1 MRRLA
6 FLFAVTLLLVVPA
19 TSAAAQTLALSDAKT
34 EARAHAP
41 EGAELEARLRGAD
54 AVLDDAGRVFRRDP
68 TMQANY
74 STGAL
79 TGSPDEHAATVG
91 IRLPVDISG
100 SWTPRAGSA
109 RADRD
114 RARYEREDGLRALD
128 EAVAIAFADVALAQ
142 RLVGRAERVVT
153 LHELALDAE
162 RERLRVG
169 QGNQLDVDAADLDAQ
184 GARASVAQARG
195 LLAQARARLARLLGR
210 ESAADLSVED
220 PTEPAAVPSE
230 SVVAGIV
237 DRDPRVRAADADARS
252 RSLAVE
258 MYDRLM
264 IPTPTLGVDVGW
276 RRRDIPGGAFQGPAS
291 PGLSALWSEWEMGFS
306 LSVPLPLFDGSREP
320 RARALSLSYVSSARV
335 ATVRADVRSELEQAW
350 SVYKAAAEAHQA
362 LVPSA
367 AIIDRDF
374 GLLEQA
380 VRTGAMDAVAR
391 ATSLRRLEDAGRRL
405 DVAVRDVRV
414 AHARWDRRVAARTQ

>member
-6 FLFAVTLLLVVPA
+6 FLFFALFLWLAPRA
-19 TSAAAQTLALSDAKT
+19 SAAAQALSLSDAKS

-68 TMQANY
+68 TLQTSY

-79 TGSPDEHAATVG
+79 TGSPDEHAVTVG
-91 IRLPVDISG
+91 VRIPIDISG
-100 SWTPRAGSA
+100 SWTPREGSA
-109 RADRD
+109 RADRE
-114 RARYEREDGLRALD
+114 RVRYERDDGLRALD
-128 EAVAIAFADVALAQ
+128 EAVAMAFADVALAQ
-142 RLVGRAERVVT
+142 RLVGRAQRVVT
-153 LHELALDAE
+153 LYELALTAE

-195 LLAQARARLARLLGR
+195 VLAQARARLGRLLGR
-210 ESAADLSVED
+210 DSSGDLTVD
-220 PTEPAAVPSE
+220 DRTEPAAAPSE
-230 SVVAGIV
+230 SVLTGIV
-237 DRDPRVRAADADARS
+237 DRDPRVLAAEADARS
-252 RSLAVE
+252 RSLGVE
-258 MYDRLM
+258 MYERLM

-276 RRRDIPGGAFQGPAS
+276 RRRDIPLGAFQGPS
-291 PGLSALWSEWEMGFS
+291 STGLSALWSEWEMGFS

-320 RARALSLSYVSSARV
+320 RARALSLSYAASARI

-350 SVYKAAAEAHQA
+350 SVYRAAAEAHEA
-362 LVPSA
+362 VAPSA
-367 AIIDRDF
+367 AILDRDF

-380 VRTGAMDAVAR
+380 VRSGTMDAVVR

-414 AHARWDRRVAARTQ
+414 ARARWDRRVASRQQ